1 MAKIRTM
8 SKGQIFSVT
17 TEVDD
22 TLLEKMRQSP
32 DLASQAIMEGAKYF
46 HSKLLPQHFKS
57 GAFAK
62 YGYARRGVKY
72 VKSKRGIPNLIS
84 PPSSGHSGSMRRELL
99 AMSSYRRTRGVEL
112 RMSARVL
119 NLAPSMPQN
128 SDDRVVKM
136 PGKKGHVYPNMKR
149 EIKVVTPD
157 EKKDIALVVRA
168 KLNQLYAP
176 AAANLPQVG
185 ASNSGV
191 NP

>member
-1 MAKIRTM
+1 MAKIRTI

-32 DLASQAIMEGAKYF
+32 DLASQANAEGAKYF

-128 SDDRVVKM
+128 SDAMKVKQ